1 MKTPSRNCRMTGG
14 VMSLLTALGAIL
26 LAILISGC
34 AREPETSRTRFEA
47 MGTLVEVSVFGG
59 DPAANLAASAEVELL
74 FDQLQM
80 RWDPWGEGELGRLN
94 AAAGSTEALTVAE
107 DLAGLCDGAAVI
119 SRDSDGLFDPAVGA
133 LIRLWAFSSEE
144 MLPTAP
150 PDPEQIEQ
158 ALAESPPL
166 DEIWHPET
174 RTLSLGPG
182 AAIDLGGFAKGVAVD
197 MAIELLREQGIEHAI
212 VNAGGDLR
220 AIGRHGDRKWRVGVR
235 DPRGEGV
242 LAAID
247 VEGDESVFTSG
258 DYERYF
264 IYQGRRYHHII
275 DPRDGY
281 PAQGTTSV
289 TVIHRE
295 AGLADAAATALFVA
309 GPQDWPRVAANL
321 GVSQVMLVD
330 SSGTIHMTPEMEART
345 WLIPDPKPA
354 VKIQPLPTP

>member
-1 MKTPSRNCRMTGG
+1 M
-14 VMSLLTALGAIL
+14 
-26 LAILISGC
+26 LIGGC
-34 AREPETSRTRFEA
+34 AKEPEVSRTRFEA
-47 MGTLVEVSVFGG
+47 MGTLVEVSVYGEN
-59 DPAANLAASAEVELL
+59 PETTAKVSVEVEAL
-74 FDQLQM
+74 FRELQQ
-80 RWDPWGEGELGRLN
+80 RWDPWGDGELGRLN
-94 AAAGSTEALTVAE
+94 AAAGSAPELPVAA
-107 DLAGLCDGAAVI
+107 DLAGLFDSAAAI

-144 MLPTAP
+144 VLPTAP
-150 PDPEQIEQ
+150 PDAEQIRQ
-158 ALAESPPL
+158 ALAASQPL
-166 DEIWHPET
+166 YQIWQPAT
-174 RTLSLGPG
+174 RKINLGPG

-197 MAIELLREQGIEHAI
+197 MAIDLLRERGIDHAI

-264 IYQGRRYHHII
+264 VYQGRRYHHII

-281 PAQGTTSV
+281 PAQGAISV

-309 GPQDWPRVAANL
+309 GQQDWPRVAASL

-345 WLIPDPKPA
+345 WLIPDPKPP
-354 VKIQPLPTP
+354 VEIQHLPAP